1 VLLVQQ
7 RSDAAP
13 GAADQGQSPVQLN
26 VNEFGDNVPGGIPR
40 NFSLQAADFRTLLRE
55 HGREV
60 QEFIRPLFRQL
71 GQEAVLAPDGQV
83 AWQVLADHWRPD
95 PEVAKKVQ
103 QLLPGLNNV
112 DFHARDKALAEL
124 QAMGMPGAAV
134 LSHLDRMGL
143 SPEQN
148 LMIDRTLAPFAQ
160 LSPRDAT
167 RLRSDTEFLTDCL
180 YLANPEVRAAA
191 LDRLK
196 QVTGKELTFDLNGAD
211 AVRPAAILE
220 LRKQI
225 TAKPADGPATE
236 PAKS

>member
-1 VLLVQQ
+1 
-7 RSDAAP
+7 
-13 GAADQGQSPVQLN
+13 
-26 VNEFGDNVPGGIPR
+26 
-40 NFSLQAADFRTLLRE
+40 
-55 HGREV
+55 
-60 QEFIRPLFRQL
+60 
-71 GQEAVLAPDGQV
+71 
-83 AWQVLADHWRPD
+83 
-95 PEVAKKVQ
+95 
-103 QLLPGLNNV
+103 
-112 DFHARDKALAEL
+112 
-124 QAMGMPGAAV
+124 V